1 MDYFDLKNNSIF
13 QTFSEGILLVG
24 KKHTKREIGV
34 LCRKQISTRK

>member
-13 QTFSEGILLVG
+13 QTISKGILLVE
-24 KKHTKREIGV
+24 KETKREIGV